1 MLGQLAVPI
10 CPSRTKARRLVRR
23 SMTLDAPMTAP
34 HVATLRPE
42 GDELRAELVTRAR
55 GLAPLL
61 AENAAWTEAGRRLV
75 EDVIAAIRA
84 AGLFKLM
91 LPRRFGGLETD
102 LRTQL
107 EVSRELAMGCGST
120 SWVTTIMN
128 MCAWV
133 TGLASDEA
141 QHDVWGADP
150 DARITGVFAPIAAVR
165 RAAGGLVVTG
175 KWGWASGCLHAQW
188 GLVGLPSVGEAGE
201 EIEQGLAL
209 IPMKNLT
216 IEDTWFAAG
225 MKGTG
230 SNTLVA
236 EEVFVPGHRV
246 LSVSKLIA
254 GEPPTPHT
262 REALY
267 QSAFVPVTS
276 LALVAPQLG
285 LAAAALAFVI
295 ERAPHRGIAY
305 TRYEAQTT
313 APTVQIA
320 VAEAAMLIDTAHL
333 HAYRA
338 AADID
343 DAARAGRKLGYL
355 ERARIRMDTG
365 HVARTAREA
374 IRILCSAHGASSFAD
389 ANPLQ
394 RIWRDSEVAS
404 RHALVNPEIGAEIY
418 GRALLGVTNGVTPLV

>member
-1 MLGQLAVPI
+1 M
-10 CPSRTKARRLVRR
+10 RTHVKPEEYA
-23 SMTLDAPMTAP
+23 LDEPMTTTDP
-34 HVATLRPE
+34 ATPRPK
-42 GDELRAELVTRAR
+42 GDELRAALVACAR
-55 GLAPLL
+55 SLAPRL
-61 AENAAWTEAGRRLV
+61 AGHAAQTEAGRRLLDDAI
-75 EDVIAAIRA
+75 EAIRA

-107 EVSRELAMGCGST
+107 EVSRELATACGST

-141 QHDVWGADP
+141 QYDVWGADP
-150 DARITGVFAPIAAVR
+150 DARITGVFAPTATVR

-175 KWGWASGCLHAQW
+175 KWGWASGCHHAQW
-188 GLVGLPSVGEAGE
+188 GLVGLPGVGAAGE

-209 IPMKNLT
+209 IPMKDLT
-216 IEDTWFAAG
+216 IEDTWFTAG

-236 EEVFVPGHRV
+236 EQVFVPGHRV
-246 LSVSKLIA
+246 LSVAKLIA
-254 GEPPTPHT
+254 GEPPTPHK
-262 REALY
+262 REALHR
-267 QSAFVPVTS
+267 SAFVPITS

-285 LAAAALAFVI
+285 LAAAALALVI

-305 TRYEAQTT
+305 TIYEAQTT
-313 APTVQIA
+313 APTVQVA
-320 VAEAAMLIDTAHL
+320 VAEAALLIDTAHL

-343 DAARAGRKLGYL
+343 DAARAGRTLGYL

-418 GRALLGVTNGVTPLV
+418 GRALLGVTNVVTPLV

>member
-1 MLGQLAVPI
+1 MDP
-10 CPSRTKARRLVRR
+10 
-23 SMTLDAPMTAP
+23 APAP
-34 HVATLRPE
+34 NAATQRPE
-42 GDELRAELVTRAR
+42 GDGLRAELVARAR
-55 GLAPLL
+55 SLAPLL
-61 AENAAWTEAGRRLV
+61 AENAAQTEAGRRLV
-75 EDVIAAIRA
+75 EEAIAAIRA

-91 LPRRFGGLETD
+91 VPRRFGGLETD
-102 LRTQL
+102 LRAQL

-128 MCAWV
+128 MCAWL

-150 DARITGVFAPIAAVR
+150 DARITGVFAPTATVR

-175 KWGWASGCLHAQW
+175 RWGWASGCLHAQW
-188 GLVGLPSVGEAGE
+188 GLVGLPIVGEAGE
-201 EIEQGLAL
+201 QIDQGIAL
-209 IPMKNLT
+209 IPMKDLS

-236 EEVFVPGHRV
+236 AEVFVPGHRI
-246 LSVSKLIA
+246 LSVPKLIA
-254 GEPPTPHT
+254 GEPPTPHK

-267 QSAFVPVTS
+267 HAAFVPVTS
-276 LALVAPQLG
+276 LPLVAPQLG

-295 ERAPHRGIAY
+295 DRAPERGIAY
-305 TRYEAQTT
+305 TVYEAQTT

-343 DAARAGRKLGYL
+343 EAAHAGRRLGYL
-355 ERARIRMDTG
+355 ERARIRMDVG
-365 HVARTAREA
+365 HVARTSREA
-374 IRILCSAHGASSFAD
+374 IRMLCSVHGASSFAD

-404 RHALVNPEIGAEIY
+404 RHALINPEIGAEIY
-418 GRALLGVTNGVTPLV
+418 GRALLGVTHDVTPLV